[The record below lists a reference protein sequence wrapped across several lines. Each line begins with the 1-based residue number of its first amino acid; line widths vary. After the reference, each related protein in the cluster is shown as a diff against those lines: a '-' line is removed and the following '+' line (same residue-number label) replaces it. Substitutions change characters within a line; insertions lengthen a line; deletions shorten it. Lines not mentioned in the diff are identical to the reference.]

1 MHRHAVFSALH
12 RGRPLAAPVQC
23 EDPTHLAFVG
33 VYPLDL
39 SSPRTRE
46 LLRNHGFSIFPS
58 VGRVYSVRTFEVE
71 KSLIEADAS
80 VSERDLIAPRRS
92 FAFDDEHLAQELEK
106 LNVPLE
112 HLEPHY
118 KSDYPI

>member
-1 MHRHAVFSALH
+1 M
-12 RGRPLAAPVQC
+12 AAPVQC